1 MADLEVEV
9 FLDKGAVAPFVAI
22 DLKDSGVDE
31 SNKGSVSVA
40 GSCGD
45 GSVHMLVASFHGPSG
60 ATMGVTVKCAGA
72 VVCAII
78 AITIR
83 PSNEPFGA
91 SHKSFTI

>member
-1 MADLEVEV
+1 MAGLNVEV
-9 FLDKGAVAPFVAI
+9 FLDKGAIAPFVAI
-22 DLKDSGVDE
+22 DSMDARVGA
-31 SNKGSVSVA
+31 NNMASVPVA

-72 VVCAII
+72 VVCEIK

-83 PSNEPFGA
+83 PSNQPFGA